1 MLKMP
6 QMEWQNSVTEKVK
19 GMLVTNPG
27 MAPAALRVDQLD
39 REQVSYRSLLYQ
51 AASSLCP
58 SDGPEKTILEI

>member
-27 MAPAALRVDQLD
+27 MAPSAVRVDQLD
-39 REQVSYRSLLYQ
+39 REQVKMLLN
-51 AASSLCP
+51 
-58 SDGPEKTILEI
+58 EITVVGFTCI